1 MPRIRFVNQYAGIIG
16 GIERYMERTA
26 PLLRRNGFAV
36 DCCYAEKTQD
46 SERFLAAFDRAET
59 ISEAAGRTGAEY
71 DLTVLHKVR
80 DAAAV
85 RALRNAGRTAVFVH
99 DHEYY
104 CPRRSYYYPV
114 TRKNCSRAYCGF
126 LCGCCAMLRRPSPD
140 NTFRANFGGFASLWR
155 EIRACGEFIV
165 LSGFMRDILK
175 RQGIPTETVTL
186 IPPSITI
193 PSAPSPAE
201 MDSGMPH
208 ILSIGQLIRGKGVDL
223 LLSAM
228 RSVKTPCVLD
238 IVGTGNDEA
247 YLKQLA
253 EPFGKSVVF
262 HGYSPTPDDAF
273 RGIRAVVLPW
283 RWQEPFG
290 LVGPEALAHG
300 VPIVGFDVGAVREYL
315 VDGQT
320 GILVPPG
327 DTDALAGAIDRL
339 LNAPDEA
346 RSMGARGRE
355 LVAARFTDDALL
367 HGWRT
372 LLKKTGTPDDLFQR
386 GPFHTMNTTIRQN
399 SQAFPP
405 ERSIP

>member
-26 PLLRRNGFAV
+26 LLLRRNGFTV

-46 SERFLAAFDRAET
+46 SGRFLAAFDHAET
-59 ISEAAGRTGAEY
+59 ITEAIGRNGNEY

-85 RALRNAGRTAVFVH
+85 RALRNAGRTAVFIH

-114 TRKNCSRAYCGF
+114 TRKNCSRAYCEF
-126 LCGCCAMLRRPSPD
+126 LCGCCAMLRRPAPD

-155 EIRACGEFIV
+155 EIRACDGFIV
-165 LSGFMRDILK
+165 LSGFMRDILL
-175 RQGIPTETVTL
+175 RQGVPPEKITL
-186 IPPSITI
+186 IPPAVTVPDAVSSHET
-193 PSAPSPAE
+193 
-201 MDSGMPH
+201 DGVPH
-208 ILSIGQLIRGKGVDL
+208 ILAIGQLIRGKGVDQL
-223 LLSAM
+223 LTAM
-228 RSVKTPCVLD
+228 HGVKTPCVLD

-253 EPFGKSVVF
+253 EPLGKKVVF

-273 RGIRAVVLPW
+273 RGVYAGVLPW

-300 VPIVGFDVGAVREYL
+300 VPLVGFGVGAIREYL
-315 VDGQT
+315 IDGQT

-327 DTDALAGAIDRL
+327 DTDALAQAIDRL
-339 LNAPDEA
+339 LDDPEKA
-346 RSMGARGRE
+346 RAMGLRGRE
-355 LVAARFTDDALL
+355 LVSARFTDGALL
-367 HGWRT
+367 RGWSE
-372 LLKKTGTPDDLFQR
+372 LIAG
-386 GPFHTMNTTIRQN
+386 G
-399 SQAFPP
+399 A
-405 ERSIP
+405 E